1 MTGIRETDWIGRYW
15 VRWSDAVIEAGF
27 KPNEMQTAYDDA
39 DLVRQLAELTRAV
52 GHVPTEAEIRMRR
65 RQDPDFPSHGTFQRL
80 GSRAARIAL
89 IAEFCETDPKYAD
102 VLAIVG
108 PAAEVEVHHPDVEKT
123 DDLSNVD
130 GFVYLLKSGKH
141 YKIGQTNHLGR
152 RAYEIDLQ
160 LPERA
165 ELVHSIRT
173 DDPVGIER
181 YWHQRFADRRANGEW
196 FVLNR
201 EDVAAFRRRRF
212 M

>member
-1 MTGIRETDWIGRYW
+1 MYW

-27 KPNEMQTAYDDA
+27 EPNEMQAAYDDEG
-39 DLVRQLAELTRAV
+39 LIRQLAELTRDL

-65 RQDPDFPSHGTFQRL
+65 HQERDFPSHGTFQRL
-80 GSRAARIAL
+80 GSRATRIAL
-89 IAEFCETDPKYAD
+89 MVEFCQTDPKYAD

-108 PAAEVEVHHPDVEKT
+108 PVAVTGDRSRADQQANSRAN
-123 DDLSNVD
+123 DDAYVS
-130 GFVYLLKSGKH
+130 LLQSGKH

-152 RAYEIDLQ
+152 RANEIDLQ

-173 DDPVGIER
+173 DDPIGIEQ
-181 YWHQRFADRRANGEW
+181 YWHQRFADRRTDGEW
-196 FVLNR
+196 FILTR